1 MVTGLGLLSRGRV
14 EVRSVI
20 GVKLEYFILLLL
32 LMTTEIKDTRKPLF
46 IYFCSPQ
53 FCFSPYNKV
62 VNGNYGLI
70 FIVIYVW
77 LRFYNTFL
85 RR

>member
-1 MVTGLGLLSRGRV
+1 MC
-14 EVRSVI
+14 
-20 GVKLEYFILLLL
+20 VKLEYFILRLLL
-32 LMTTEIKDTRKPLF
+32 ITTELKDPRKPLITF
-46 IYFCSPQ
+46 FSPQ

-70 FIVIYVW
+70 SIVIYVW

>member
-1 MVTGLGLLSRGRV
+1 MVTGFGLLSRGRV

-20 GVKLEYFILLLL
+20 GVKLEYFILRLL
-32 LMTTEIKDTRKPLF
+32 LMTTEIKDTRKPLIIIF
-46 IYFCSPQ
+46 SPQ
-53 FCFSPYNKV
+53 FCFSPYDKV